1 MTMKLATFG
10 FSAVLFG
17 LIAAPTLATA
27 DQKVLFQHKNWM
39 VAVNSFDDGTIAC
52 QAAVDEGAESF
63 TIWVFQD
70 QSVRLQF
77 YSTDWNYTDGETAD
91 LQVEIDHRGAWTLT
105 GANLTGNS
113 ALFDLP
119 DSNQSSKFIVEVAQG
134 KSAHLRDSDGAG
146 VRDYPLAGSKASIA
160 ALIECADGIK

>member
-1 MTMKLATFG
+1 MRLWQTG
-10 FSAVLFG
+10 FSAVMFG
-17 LIAAPTLATA
+17 LIAAPALAEA
-27 DQKVLFQHKNWM
+27 EQKVLFQHKNWM
-39 VAVNSFDDGTIAC
+39 VAVNVFDDNSVAC

-77 YSTDWNYTDGETAD
+77 YSTDWNFTDGETAD
-91 LQVEIDHRGAWTLT
+91 LQLEVDRRGAWSLKN
-105 GANLTGNS
+105 ASLTGNS

-119 DSNQSSKFIVEVAQG
+119 DSDQGGKFIVEVAQG
-134 KSAHLRDSDGAG
+134 KIAHLRDDAGAG
-146 VRDYPLAGSKASIA
+146 VRDYPLAGSKASIQ